1 MKRRLA
7 ILLAALLLFTGC
19 TAKPED
25 YETEFFAMD
34 TVMTVHLYGAKQAQS
49 LGQTLIQQINTLDA
63 ALSVTRPANDVSRLN
78 AGESLTPSPVVI
90 DLLNLTL
97 ALSDRTGG
105 CLDPT
110 VYPVVKL
117 WGFTTGEY
125 HVPSEAEIA
134 ETLQYCGVQHIHRE
148 NETLRLDQG
157 SALDFGAVAKG
168 YAAELCAN
176 QLTDAGVNGIL
187 ALGGNIQTVGSKPD
201 GSPWRVGVT
210 DPTDPS
216 RSVAVL
222 NLTGSNAVVTS
233 GGYQRY
239 FEENGQ
245 RYSHI
250 MDPATGKSAKSGL
263 SSVTIVA
270 DSGFLAD
277 GLSTALYVMGP
288 ARAEDFWRS
297 SDDFECVLITDDGK
311 MLVTEGL
318 ADKIETDIGFT
329 VIKR

>member
-1 MKRRLA
+1 MKRWL
-7 ILLAALLLFTGC
+7 IPLLLVLLLCGC
-19 TAKPED
+19 TAQPSE

-34 TVMTVHLYGAKQAQS
+34 TVMQLHVYGAKNAEGLAKDVIAEVNGIEGS
-49 LGQTLIQQINTLDA
+49 
-63 ALSVTRPANDVSRLN
+63 LSVTKSGTEVFRLN
-78 AGESLTPSPVVI
+78 GGERIAPSE
-90 DLLNLTL
+90 TL
-97 ALSDRTGG
+97 RTILDRSSGLCGRTGG
-105 CLDPT
+105 CFDPT
-110 VYPVVKL
+110 VYPVVRL
-117 WGFTTGEY
+117 WGFTTGQH
-125 HVPSEAEIA
+125 HVPDADERSLA
-134 ETLQYCGVQHIHRE
+134 LSQCGMQHVHQE
-148 NETLRLDQG
+148 NGELWLDAG

-168 YAAELCAN
+168 YAGELCAEKIEKSGA
-176 QLTDAGVNGIL
+176 TGIL

-201 GSPWRVGVT
+201 GSDWKIGVT
-210 DPTDPS
+210 NPFAPDQTI
-216 RSVAVL
+216 AVL
-222 NLTGSNAVVTS
+222 SLSGSHAVVTS

-239 FEENGQ
+239 FEEDGV

-250 MDPATGKSAKSGL
+250 MDPATGQSCQSGL
-263 SSVTIVA
+263 CSVTIVS

>member
-1 MKRRLA
+1 MKRALA
-7 ILLAALLLFTGC
+7 ILLALLLLGGC
-19 TAKPED
+19 AAKPQD

-34 TVMTVHLYGAKQAQS
+34 TVMTMHLYGAKNGEK
-49 LGQTLIQQINTLDA
+49 LGQAIIAQINRLDQT
-63 ALSVTRPANDVSRLN
+63 LSVTRAESEVSRLN
-78 AGESLTPSPVVI
+78 TGEALTPSPAVS
-90 DLLNLTL
+90 DLLGRTL
-97 ALSDRTGG
+97 ALGQRTGG

-110 VYPVVKL
+110 VYPIVKL

-125 HVPSEAEIA
+125 HVPTQDEIF
-134 ETLQYCGVQHIHRE
+134 ETLKYCGVQHIHTE
-148 NETLRLDQG
+148 NETIRLDPG

-176 QLTDAGVNGIL
+176 QLTKAGVNGIL
-187 ALGGNIQTVGSKPD
+187 ALGGNIQTVGAKPD
-201 GSPWRVGVT
+201 GSPWRVGIT
-210 DPTDPS
+210 DPADPS

-239 FEENGQ
+239 FDEDGQ

-250 MDPATGKSAKSGL
+250 MDPATGQSARAGL

-288 ARAEDFWRS
+288 ARAEAFWRD

-318 ADKIETDIGFT
+318 ADKIETEIGFT
-329 VIKR
+329 VIAQ

>member
-49 LGQTLIQQINTLDA
+49 LGQALIQQINTLDA
-63 ALSVTRPANDVSRLN
+63 ALSVTRPENDVSRLN

-90 DLLNLTL
+90 DLLDLTL
-97 ALSDRTGG
+97 ALRNRTGG

-117 WGFTTGEY
+117 WGFTTGQH
-125 HVPSEAEIA
+125 HVPDADERSLA
-134 ETLQYCGVQHIHRE
+134 LSQCGMQHVHQE
-148 NETLRLDQG
+148 NGELWLDAG

-168 YAAELCAN
+168 YAGELCAEKIEKSGA
-176 QLTDAGVNGIL
+176 TGIL

-233 GGYQRY
+233 GGYQRF
-239 FEENGQ
+239 FEEDG
-245 RYSHI
+245 RKYSHI
-250 MDPATGKSAKSGL
+250 MDPVTGQSAKSGL

-288 ARAEDFWRS
+288 ARAEAFWRD

-318 ADKIETDIGFT
+318 KDQIETEIGFT
-329 VIKR
+329 VIRK

>member
-1 MKRRLA
+1 M
-7 ILLAALLLFTGC
+7 
-19 TAKPED
+19 
-25 YETEFFAMD
+25 
-34 TVMTVHLYGAKQAQS
+34 
-49 LGQTLIQQINTLDA
+49 
-63 ALSVTRPANDVSRLN
+63 
-78 AGESLTPSPVVI
+78 
-90 DLLNLTL
+90 
-97 ALSDRTGG
+97 
-105 CLDPT
+105 
-110 VYPVVKL
+110 
-117 WGFTTGEY
+117 
-125 HVPSEAEIA
+125 
-134 ETLQYCGVQHIHRE
+134 
-148 NETLRLDQG
+148 
-157 SALDFGAVAKG
+157 AKG

>member
-49 LGQTLIQQINTLDA
+49 LGQALIQQINTLDA
-63 ALSVTRPANDVSRLN
+63 ALSVTRPEND
-78 AGESLTPSPVVI
+78 VI
-90 DLLNLTL
+90 DLLDLSL

-201 GSPWRVGVT
+201 GSPWRVGIT